1 MSTFSSNFCTLTAWL
16 VIWSLNVERTSI
28 YNADIP
34 HRTINKVATTGF
46 FAKSLNDTGKAILE

>member
-16 VIWSLNVERTSI
+16 VIWSLKVERTSI

-46 FAKSLNDTGKAILE
+46 FANVLKSTGNAILE

>member
-1 MSTFSSNFCTLTAWL
+1 
-16 VIWSLNVERTSI
+16 VIWSLKVERTSI

-46 FAKSLNDTGKAILE
+46 FANVLKSTGNAILE